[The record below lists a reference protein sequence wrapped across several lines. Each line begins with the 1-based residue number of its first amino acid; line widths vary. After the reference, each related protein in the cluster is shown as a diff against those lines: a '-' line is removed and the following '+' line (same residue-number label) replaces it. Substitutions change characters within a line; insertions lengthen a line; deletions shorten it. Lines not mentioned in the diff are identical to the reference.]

1 MKKLSI
7 VLMLVGMLTG
17 FTSCG
22 NSEDEVII
30 PSDPGETRAEEQER
44 PFYWC
49 EHKKHY
55 FDWDE
60 STSWVLYHAADEE
73 TVLAALAEK
82 GVDVKE
88 VKLFGSGVGA
98 IGFASPEAK
107 AYWTDCK
114 RAEVKIHYKE
124 AMAIPEVLYA
134 TPYVSLTGIS
144 FPMTNLI
151 CVYTHRLGELKKEI
165 KKYGVELLGYFPGL
179 GSPAYYIYCTK
190 ESLYPVL
197 EVSHKLYDTGLFD
210 GLDIAFL
217 SARLCDAPEP
227 GSVLPTE

>member
-22 NSEDEVII
+22 NLEDEVII
-30 PSDPGETRAEEQER
+30 PSDQSGTRAEEQER
-44 PFYWC
+44 PFYWGD
-49 EHKKHY
+49 HRKYY

-88 VKLFGSGVGA
+88 VKLFGAGVGEVLLN
-98 IGFASPEAK
+98 GASPEAK

-124 AMAIPEVLYA
+124 AMAIPEVCC
-134 TPYVSLTGIS
+134 
-144 FPMTNLI
+144 M
-151 CVYTHRLGELKKEI
+151 
-165 KKYGVELLGYFPGL
+165 
-179 GSPAYYIYCTK
+179 
-190 ESLYPVL
+190 
-197 EVSHKLYDTGLFD
+197 
-210 GLDIAFL
+210 
-217 SARLCDAPEP
+217 
-227 GSVLPTE
+227 LPLM